1 LICKKCGAL
10 FPNYIAKCP
19 QCDAGI
25 SSSGGVPVKG
35 QPDTDIKNQPLKNI
49 KIYQP
54 EPNKPSRF
62 GKIFLLSAL
71 FIIVCGAFFILAIK
85 PKLEDKNIF
94 TLSGQA
100 VPNKNKATVDIS
112 EFTGEQEK
120 TDADSLQDE
129 RMDRLNKEG
138 GEYFDK
144 GDYKRAR
151 KIYEAA
157 LAIDPSHAVIKA
169 NIAAALSNIGRQE
182 IENTNYEIAIN
193 LFQDA
198 LVYNPQLH
206 SAHKNI
212 GIAYI
217 KHGDAKKAAPYID
230 AYIEKSPADLHNKN
244 LFFMLA
250 ETFLANGDRNMA
262 VLYFEKVLNI
272 DPHNSEAGRRLALL
286 NRENQAEQG
295 FQKKEGSHFTVK
307 FEGGENSEIG
317 HLISIIMEEAYIKVG
332 ADMGYY
338 PENKIEAV
346 LYTQNQFTDVTR
358 APAWAGAIYDGRIK
372 IPAGGITN
380 RTNLLER
387 VLFHE
392 YAHALVHRLSKGR
405 APVWLNEGIAQH
417 VEGAVNENINEVLSF
432 VAKSEKPLPLRVFE
446 GSFMGFNAP
455 QALVAYSVSLSATEY
470 IINEFGMSAIKRILE
485 NIGQGKT
492 LEQAISSSIY
502 ISYEDLQ
509 KNWFMAVKRKF
520 AG

>member
-1 LICKKCGAL
+1 MICKKCGAL

-19 QCDAGI
+19 QCDASI
-25 SSSGGVPVKG
+25 SPSGGMPVKG
-35 QPDTDIKNQPLKNI
+35 SPDADIKNQPLKNI

-62 GKIFLLSAL
+62 GKILLLSAL
-71 FIIVCGAFFILAIK
+71 FIIICGAFFILAIK
-85 PKLEDKNIF
+85 PKLEDKSIF
-94 TLSGQA
+94 TVAGQA
-100 VPNKNKATVDIS
+100 APNRNKATADIL
-112 EFTGEQEK
+112 EFTGEQER
-120 TDADSLQDE
+120 THADSLQDE
-129 RMDRLNKEG
+129 RLDRLNKEG

-144 GDYKRAR
+144 GDYKKAR
-151 KIYEAA
+151 EIYEAA

-169 NIAAALSNIGRQE
+169 NLAAALANIGRQE
-182 IENTNYEIAIN
+182 IENTNYEIAIK

-217 KHGDAKKAAPYID
+217 KHGDATKAAPYID
-230 AYIEKSPADLHNKN
+230 AYIGKSPADLHNKN
-244 LFFMLA
+244 LLFMLA

-262 VLYFEKVLNI
+262 ELYFEKVLNI

-307 FEGGENSEIG
+307 FEGGENSDIG
-317 HLISIIMEEAYIKVG
+317 HTISIILEEAYVKVG
-332 ADMGYY
+332 SDMGYY
-338 PENKIEAV
+338 PEDRIEAV
-346 LYTQNQFTDVTR
+346 LYTQQQFTDVTR
-358 APAWAGAIYDGRIK
+358 APTWAGAIYDGRIK
-372 IPAGGITN
+372 IPVGGITN

-417 VEGAVNENINEVLSF
+417 VEGTVNENINEVLSF
-432 VAKSEKPLPLRVFE
+432 VAKSEKPIPLRPFE
-446 GSFMGFNAP
+446 GSFMGFNTT
-455 QALVAYSVSLSATEY
+455 QAMVAYSVSLSATEY
-470 IINEFGMSAIKRILE
+470 IINEFGISAVKRILQ
-485 NIGQGKT
+485 NLGAGKT
-492 LEQAISSSIY
+492 MEDAIYSTLY
-502 ISYEDLQ
+502 FSYDDLQ
-509 KNWFMAVKRKF
+509 KNWFMAVKRRF